1 MLGQDI
7 FELQDD
13 GFDGSND
20 ELLISQEVFYG
31 SLTGD
36 VGKKSAAVGLASS
49 GSETDKMADIFPSS
63 NSENSAVTNQVSSDD
78 LCQKD
83 ADNLELYGDSRAQS
97 SMRASFSGERIS
109 HDVHPKRIK
118 LSVNELCSFKPYL
131 DDAMASS
138 VPLKQVVYG
147 MYHPGPH
154 SPGQVLMCHVVE
166 SSSDGLTSSCYL
178 LKQDLEST
186 SEGNLGDCVGINGS
200 LSASDGSEVKQVGAC
215 KSMASPNSQESSA
228 TKLLVS
234 SPSAV
239 DVSASGSPRFTKKKS
254 KIATWHFDD
263 DNVQLTGNGVKDLST
278 LLRSK
283 VYQLLKRLGWSPEL
297 QIRNDGRNR
306 YLYRTPD
313 GTLVRAFSRVW
324 PLVGNT
330 LFAHNN
336 SKMMIDDK
344 QWTDINKFCSDLSD
358 ALNYVENKKDDWKS
372 RCGILCLYRVLDPF
386 VNMVLVNRKITA
398 LRAGN
403 LAKTNENNELDV
415 VTSVEVE
422 CKVKSGNCDVNRNV
436 NMHGEEIICDS
447 SLAIDTSETHKTR
460 SIYVSDGNSMRL
472 VETIDKDER
481 LGIFTDE
488 NVHQLS
494 ANVPENATQ
503 VNSKDGI
510 VSSVEGGAE
519 PSNRTMVHA
528 EVNLMKKTEDKLV
541 KFPAVELCDLCQ
553 AEACDISLED
563 DWSYQS
569 KAEIQHWSMEYIK
582 NKKTLKKKSKLKK
595 SRPIKSDD
603 GFCLEETNSD
613 INADVFKKGVRSK
626 KGGNIKKK
634 TKGGQLKDD
643 DLLVSAIIKKRS
655 FRSGKN
661 KVGPKPRKFKSKSLK
676 KRKSKKGSCRLRL
689 RGLGKG
695 GNHLTDRW
703 TLTSERTILSW
714 LISTGAVSINE
725 AIQYRDPKDD
735 TVVKDGL
742 ISQDGILCRCCN
754 EIFSVSE
761 FKIHAGFN
769 QNRPCLNLFMGSGR
783 PYTLSQLQAW
793 SDEYKLRKNRTLSVP
808 VDEFDKN
815 DDSCGLCG
823 DVGELLCCDNC
834 PSTFHQSCLS
844 AEEIPEGSWYCPN
857 CTCQVCG
864 QLANDVEN
872 SSSCAALSCS
882 QCERKFH
889 KACLTEKDMGRDG
902 GATWFCGASCEE
914 VYGGL
919 QSRIALSNQIG
930 DGYSWTLLRC
940 IQDDQKVSS
949 AQRFALKA
957 ECNSKLAVAATIME
971 ECFLSMIDPRTG
983 IDMIP
988 QVVYN
993 WGYVSSLWISAH
1005 AFSGYC
1011 YLCSLMP
1018 SEFARLDYH
1027 GFFTAVLEK
1036 NDILISIASIRVHG
1050 VALAELPLI
1059 ATCSKYRRQGMCRR
1073 LLTSIEE
1080 MLTSLKVEKLVI
1092 AAIPDLVETWTVG
1105 FGFIPME
1112 EDEKRSLNKINLMV
1126 FPGTVMLKKTLFGNT
1141 DVQKGVET
1149 DVVMERNESPRMEI
1163 CNIGIAE
1170 RGASNENSDDYSVN
1184 DVAAELKKNSG
1195 QTQKCSEGAE
1205 MKYELLQSSEVE
1217 FVGSVVESLRQEG
1230 IFEHLNTP
1238 VGSEKQTNREMTISR
1253 SETLMED
1260 SPMELSNLP
1269 ACMDITT
1276 YTTNDLLGNSSDEV
1290 AARTKEPL
1298 PEYPSHIA
1306 MHVETSCMELD
1317 KASEENNFAGSKSV
1331 ETEVN
1336 NSVGLEPVSI
1346 TEETGLDRQEACE
1359 SKTMENGTSN
1369 QIGTKEAGT
1378 GAQSRNMWDYWDEC
1392 VGDLEP
1398 LDGVLNLSDDH
1409 RRSET
1414 KERVSNR
1421 ETQCVNVA
1429 QIQLPVI
1436 EESQEGNVVLP

>member
-1 MLGQDI
+1 MLSQDI
-7 FELQDD
+7 FEFQDD

-31 SLTGD
+31 NLTGD
-36 VGKKSAAVGLASS
+36 VSKKSAAVGLASS
-49 GSETDKMADIFPSS
+49 TSETDKMADTFPCS

-83 ADNLELYGDSRAQS
+83 ADNLELYRDSRAQS
-97 SMRASFSGERIS
+97 SMRASFSGERLS

-131 DDAMASS
+131 DNAMASS

-147 MYHPGPH
+147 MYHPGPCL
-154 SPGQVLMCHVVE
+154 PGQIFMSHVVE

-186 SEGNLGDCVGINGS
+186 SEGNLGDCVGLNGS
-200 LSASDGSEVKQVGAC
+200 LSVSDGSEVKQVGAF
-215 KSMASPNSQESSA
+215 KSMASPNSQESYA

-234 SPSAV
+234 SPSPA
-239 DVSASGSPRFTKKKS
+239 DVSASGSSRLTKKKS
-254 KIATWHFDD
+254 KVATWNFDD
-263 DNVQLTGNGVKDLST
+263 DNVQLTGNSVKDLST

-283 VYQLLKRLGWSPEL
+283 VYQLLKRLGWSLEL
-297 QIRNDGRNR
+297 QVRNDGRNR

-313 GTLVRAFSRVW
+313 GRLVRAFARVW

-336 SKMMIDDK
+336 SKMTVDDK
-344 QWTDINKFCSDLSD
+344 QWTDINEFYSDLYD

-372 RCGILCLYRVLDPF
+372 RCGIICLYRLLDPF
-386 VNMVLVNRKITA
+386 VNMVLVSRKMTA

-403 LAKTNENNELDV
+403 LVKTNKNNELDAV
-415 VTSVEVE
+415 SNAEVE
-422 CKVKSGNCDVNRNV
+422 CNVKSGNCDVDRNV
-436 NMHGEEIICDS
+436 NMPSEEIICDS
-447 SLAIDTSETHKTR
+447 SLGIGARETHKTR
-460 SIYVSDGNSMRL
+460 SVYVSEGNSMCL

-481 LGIFTDE
+481 LGIITDE

-494 ANVPENATQ
+494 ANLPENVVQ
-503 VNSKDGI
+503 VNSKDGT
-510 VSSVEGGAE
+510 VCSVEGGAE
-519 PSNRTMVHA
+519 PCKRTMVHA
-528 EVNLMKKTEDKLV
+528 QVDLMKKTGDKFI

-553 AEACDISLED
+553 AEPCEISLTD
-563 DWSYQS
+563 DWSDQS
-569 KAEIQHWSMEYIK
+569 KAEIEHWSMEFIK
-582 NKKTLKKKSKLKK
+582 NKKKLKKKSKLKK
-595 SRPIKSDD
+595 SRPNKSDD

-613 INADVFKKGVRSK
+613 INADVLKKDVRLK
-626 KGGNIKKK
+626 KGGNVKRK
-634 TKGGQLKDD
+634 TKRGQLKDD

-655 FRSGKN
+655 FRSGKD

-689 RGLGKG
+689 RGIGKG
-695 GNHLTDRW
+695 GKHLTDRW

-725 AIQYRDPKDD
+725 AIQYRDPKGD

-742 ISQDGILCRCCN
+742 ISRDGILCRCCN

-864 QLANDVEN
+864 QLANDMEN
-872 SSSCAALSCS
+872 SSPCAALRCS

-889 KACLTEKDMGRDG
+889 KACLTEKDMSRDG

-919 QSRIALSNQIG
+919 QSRIAFSNQIG
-930 DGYSWTLLRC
+930 DGCSWTLLRC

-993 WGYVSSLWISAH
+993 WG
-1005 AFSGYC
+1005 
-1011 YLCSLMP
+1011 

-1027 GFFTAVLEK
+1027 GFYTAVLEK

-1050 VALAELPLI
+1050 VSLAELPLI

-1073 LLTSIEE
+1073 LLTLIEK

-1105 FGFIPME
+1105 FGFVPME

-1126 FPGTVMLKKTLFGNT
+1126 FPGTVLLKKTLFGNK
-1141 DVQKGVET
+1141 DVQKGVDTELA
-1149 DVVMERNESPRMEI
+1149 MERNESVRMEI
-1163 CNIGIAE
+1163 CSIGIAE
-1170 RGASNENSDDYSVN
+1170 RGASNENCEDYSVN
-1184 DVAAELKKNSG
+1184 DVAAELHKTSV
-1195 QTQKCSEGAE
+1195 QTRKCSEDAE
-1205 MKYELLQSSEVE
+1205 MKSELVQDICSLEVVL
-1217 FVGSVVESLRQEG
+1217 VGPDVEVLRQEE

-1238 VGSEKQTNREMTISR
+1238 VGSEKETNSDRTIGR
-1253 SETLMED
+1253 AETLMEV

-1269 ACMDITT
+1269 VCMDTT
-1276 YTTNDLLGNSSDEV
+1276 YTTNDILGNCSDEFAV
-1290 AARTKEPL
+1290 GLKETL
-1298 PEYPSHIA
+1298 PEYPSHVA
-1306 MHVETSCMELD
+1306 MHAETSCMELD
-1317 KASEENNFAGSKSV
+1317 KALEENNCSGS
-1331 ETEVN
+1331 ETVKTKVN
-1336 NSVGLEPVSI
+1336 NSVGLEPVTV
-1346 TEETGLDRQEACE
+1346 TEETVPDRQQAGR
-1359 SKTMENGTSN
+1359 SKTMGNEISN
-1369 QIGTKEAGT
+1369 LIGTKEAGT
-1378 GAQSRNMWDYWDEC
+1378 GAQSMNNIWDYWDEC
-1392 VGDLEP
+1392 IGDLEP
-1398 LDGVLNLSDDH
+1398 LEAVLNLSDVH
-1409 RRSET
+1409 RRFVA
-1414 KERVSNR
+1414 KERVSNS

-1429 QIQLPVI
+1429 QIQVPLI
-1436 EESQEGNVVLP
+1436 KESQEGNVLP